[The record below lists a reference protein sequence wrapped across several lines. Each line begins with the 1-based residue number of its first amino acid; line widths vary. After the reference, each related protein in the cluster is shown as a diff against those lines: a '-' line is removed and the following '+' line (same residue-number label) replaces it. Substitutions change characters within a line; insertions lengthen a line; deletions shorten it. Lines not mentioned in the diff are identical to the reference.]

1 KPGEKQTLP
10 ISLDIVLRLA
20 AEQNPQIA
28 LASAK
33 VSAACAEKEAAR
45 ARWLPDI
52 YLGVGYYR
60 HEGGIQLQEGPLI
73 SSSTGAFATN
83 LAINGEYN
91 PRNYAFLQVEAARK
105 VWQNQGEL
113 SKITYEQTLEAATTY
128 IDLLAAHAALAVSQE
143 LEKKAQQM
151 YEKVKKN

>member
-1 KPGEKQTLP
+1 AAPTRVPSGGAARGKKQHPP

-28 LASAK
+28 AASAK
-33 VSAACAEKEAAR
+33 VSAACTEKEAAA

-73 SSSTGAFATN
+73 TSSTGAFASG
-83 LAINGEYN
+83 LSISGEYN
-91 PRNYAFLQVEAARK
+91 PRNYAFL
-105 VWQNQGEL
+105 
-113 SKITYEQTLEAATTY
+113 
-128 IDLLAAHAALAVSQE
+128 H
-143 LEKKAQQM
+143 
-151 YEKVKKN
+151 